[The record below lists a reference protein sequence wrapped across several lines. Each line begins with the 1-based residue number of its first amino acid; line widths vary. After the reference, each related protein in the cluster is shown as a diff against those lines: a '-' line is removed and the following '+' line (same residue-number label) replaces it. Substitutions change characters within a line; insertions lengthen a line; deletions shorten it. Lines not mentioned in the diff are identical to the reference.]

1 MGTGAIMTNGMKTC
15 ADCGDEFDQRGL
27 IRGAQWRNK
36 CNHCNDFDDKKETIQ
51 AQTMSI
57 VNGQMAESYKRMQAE
72 RKARC
77 GEG

>member
-1 MGTGAIMTNGMKTC
+1 MTNGMKTC

-36 CNHCNDFDDKKETIQ
+36 CNHCNDFDDVKETIQ
-51 AQTMSI
+51 SQTMQI

-72 RKARC
+72 RLKIKTTT
-77 GEG
+77 EG